1 MLEYRHVLVCIWGK
15 ILAFDISCQADLVKD
30 QACPNFISHLSWGL
44 KNDMGEEK
52 LLTEEKYSSYE
63 NSEED
68 ALEQRMMAAFI
79 LSTICMNF
87 CPGQNECL
95 RLNLHVKCGELLDY
109 MKEKSNS
116 SLSRQPVFV
125 RFTMWLCLCLA
136 RLTEN
141 NIVAQKEVFT
151 KGIHERLFFCLHDQN
166 PSVRAAA
173 AYSLGCLIR
182 SPRKRMSQEQLFKR
196 NYGGRESAMNTSY
209 QDSQRVNLDL
219 IVAQQ

>member
-1 MLEYRHVLVCIWGK
+1 MRVGNGVVLVIVFVCVVVVVCYRHVLVCIWGK

-79 LSTICMNF
+79 LSTICMDF

-95 RLNLHVKCGELLDY
+95 RLNTT
-109 MKEKSNS
+109 
-116 SLSRQPVFV
+116 LSIKFV
-125 RFTMWLCLCLA
+125 
-136 RLTEN
+136 
-141 NIVAQKEVFT
+141 IV
-151 KGIHERLFFCLHDQN
+151 ID
-166 PSVRAAA
+166 
-173 AYSLGCLIR
+173 
-182 SPRKRMSQEQLFKR
+182 
-196 NYGGRESAMNTSY
+196 
-209 QDSQRVNLDL
+209 
-219 IVAQQ
+219 